1 MNQEGILIIGA
12 SAAGISAARE
22 IRRHDVAVPVTIL
35 SQEPHMPY
43 YRPMLT
49 EYIADESVKGKTSF
63 YLNPE
68 TWYAQNR
75 INLRLSEEALA
86 IDIAGH
92 TVATSKG
99 NTLHYAKLILA
110 SGSSPF
116 VPIQGV
122 LDKKNV
128 FAIRTLDDA
137 HAVYEW
143 ASKSSRA
150 VIIGGGL
157 LGLEAAHSLSR
168 RGLKVSIIEVS
179 GRILPRQLDTDCS
192 AILERIIAR
201 SDIELLKGRTVASIA
216 GEETASGVV
225 FEGGGFIET
234 DMIVFSIG
242 VRPNIRL
249 ASESGIQVDK
259 GVIVNDRMETS
270 AADVYA
276 CGDVA
281 EFRSAVIA
289 LWMTAVAQ
297 GKTAGA
303 NATGKDDRYAAD
315 IYPALLNSFGTR
327 IISAG
332 DICLDRNE
340 NEYRMHLTSD
350 STRDHHKKLF
360 FVDNRL
366 VGYILI
372 GDVSESQKLMAAIR
386 RGAPYD
392 EIVS

>member
-1 MNQEGILIIGA
+1 MNQAGILIIGA
-12 SAAGISAARE
+12 SAGGISAARE
-22 IRRHDVAVPVTIL
+22 IRRHNATVPVTIL
-35 SQEPHMPY
+35 SREPHMPY

-75 INLRLSEEALA
+75 ISLRLGEEAVA
-86 IDIAGH
+86 IDTADH

-99 NTLHYAKLILA
+99 DTLPYAKLILA
-110 SGSSPF
+110 NGSSPF

-122 LDKKNV
+122 LDKRNV
-128 FAIRTLDDA
+128 FAVRTLDDA
-137 HAVYEW
+137 HAVYEC
-143 ASKSSRA
+143 AGKSSRA
-150 VIIGGGL
+150 AVIGGGL
-157 LGLEAAHSLSR
+157 LGLEAAYSLSR

-201 SDIELLKGRTVASIA
+201 SNIELLKGRSVASIA
-216 GEETASGVV
+216 GDETASAVV
-225 FEGGGFIET
+225 FEGGEFIET
-234 DMIVFSIG
+234 DMVVFSIG
-242 VRPNIRL
+242 VRPNSRL
-249 ASESGIQVDK
+249 AGESGIQVGK

-281 EFRSAVIA
+281 EFRGTVIA

-303 NATGKDDRYAAD
+303 NAAGKDERYDAE

-340 NEYRMHLTSD
+340 NEYRIHFASD
-350 STRDHHKKLF
+350 TARDHHKKLF
-360 FVDNRL
+360 FVDNKL

-372 GDVSESQKLMAAIR
+372 GDVSESQKLTAAIR
-386 RGAPYD
+386 RGASYD
-392 EIVS
+392 EIAR